1 MSPLPEYFD
10 VAAEVAAALS
20 SGAPVVALE
29 STIVSHGMPYPEN
42 LETALAVERA
52 VREGGAVPATIAVI
66 GGRVKAG
73 LTEDEFE
80 RIGRASDVLKLSRA
94 DLPHAIAARRDGATT
109 VAATMLLANLAGLRV
124 FATGGIGGVHRG
136 AERTLDVSSDLYE
149 LARTPVT
156 VVCAGAKALLDL
168 PATLEV
174 LETLGVPVLVY
185 RGDEFP
191 AFWSRESGLPS
202 PLRYDSARDIAGFV
216 QTQRSLGLSSGALIA
231 NPIDAADEI
240 PRAEMEP
247 FIAAAAAEAREAGI
261 RGKAVTPW
269 LLERIGRLTSGR
281 SLAANVALIKSNARL
296 AAEIA
301 GFVSN
306 TI

>member
-1 MSPLPEYFD
+1 MSKLPEYFD
-10 VAAEVAAALS
+10 VAADVAAALA

-42 LETALAVERA
+42 METALAVERI
-52 VREGGAVPATIAVI
+52 VREGGATPATIAVI
-66 GGRVKAG
+66 GGRVKLG
-73 LTEDEFE
+73 LSEDEFE
-80 RIGRASDVLKLSRA
+80 RLSRASDVLKLSRA

-109 VAATMLLANLAGLRV
+109 VAATMLLADLAGIRM

-136 AERTLDVSSDLYE
+136 AERTLDISADLYE

-168 PATLEV
+168 PGTLEV
-174 LETLGVPVLVY
+174 LETLGVPVIVY
-185 RGDEFP
+185 RSDEFP

-202 PLRYDSARDIAGFV
+202 PLRYDSPQAIAQFV
-216 QTQRSLGLSSGALIA
+216 QTQRTLGLSCGAVVA

-240 PRAEMEP
+240 PRSEMEP
-247 FIAAAAAEAREAGI
+247 CIAAAAAEAKKARI

-269 LLERIGRLTSGR
+269 LLERISRLTSGR
-281 SLAANVALIKSNARL
+281 SLAANVALVKSNARL

-301 GFVSN
+301 GCMAN
-306 TI
+306 TA